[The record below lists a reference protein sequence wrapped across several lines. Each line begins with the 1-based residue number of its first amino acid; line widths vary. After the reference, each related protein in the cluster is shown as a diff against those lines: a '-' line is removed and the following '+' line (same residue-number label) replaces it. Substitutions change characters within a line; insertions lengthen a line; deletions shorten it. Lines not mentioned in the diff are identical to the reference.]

1 MSTVTVFGAGAWGST
16 MAQVLN
22 DAGNDVLLWGRS
34 EDVIAEINSAH
45 TNKKYL
51 GSHELPLSLK
61 ATTDLAQAFAHSHIY
76 VLAIPAQQLR
86 VTLQE
91 WKPFFS
97 SDSIIVST
105 LKGIEISTQMRMTEV
120 IEDVLG
126 PHAIALI
133 TGPNLADELVLR
145 QPAGAVA
152 AAPTQEL
159 ADQMRDLFRTP
170 YYRVYTDEL
179 VLRQPAGAVAAAP
192 TQELADQ
199 MRDLFRTPYYR
210 VYTSVDVMGCELAGA
225 IKSVIALAV
234 GISIGMGFGE
244 NTQAM
249 LITRG
254 LNEVARLCA
263 AHGSD
268 PLSAAGLAGM
278 GDLVASCGS
287 PLSRNRTFG
296 EVLGRTGSMAQ
307 ASEQVAKTVEGV
319 ASAGAVAEIAHRVG
333 IEVPVIE
340 AVGEIVSEQL
350 TPAAALQKLMEI
362 TTKAENFIR

>member
-1 MSTVTVFGAGAWGST
+1 
-16 MAQVLN
+16 LP
-22 DAGNDVLLWGRS
+22 
-34 EDVIAEINSAH
+34 SAI
-45 TNKKYL
+45 T
-51 GSHELPLSLK
+51 
-61 ATTDLAQAFAHSHIY
+61 ATTDLSSAFAFSDIY
-76 VLAIPAQQLR
+76 VLAIPAQQIR
-86 VTLQE
+86 ATLQE
-91 WKPFFS
+91 WKGNFS
-97 SDSIIVST
+97 STCTIVST
-105 LKGIEISTQMRMTEV
+105 LKGIEISSQKRMTEV

-126 PHAIALI
+126 PHKIAII

-152 AAPTQEL
+152 AAATTEL
-159 ADQMRDLFRTP
+159 AETIR
-170 YYRVYTDEL
+170 E
-179 VLRQPAGAVAAAP
+179 
-192 TQELADQ
+192 
-199 MRDLFRTPYYR
+199 LFRTPYYR
-210 VYTSVDVMGCELAGA
+210 VYTSVDVMGCELAGS

-296 EVLGRTGSMAQ
+296 EVLGRTGSMAK
-307 ASEQVAKTVEGV
+307 AREQVSKTVEGV
-319 ASAGAVAEIAHRVG
+319 ASAGAVVEIAHRVG
-333 IEVPVIE
+333 VEVPVIE
-340 AVGEIVSEQL
+340 AVAEIVSEQL
-350 TPAAALQKLMEI
+350 SPADALQKLMEI
-362 TTKAENFIR
+362 TTKGENFIR

>member
-91 WKPFFS
+91 WKPFFA

-133 TGPNLADELVLR
+133 TGPNLA
-145 QPAGAVA
+145 
-152 AAPTQEL
+152 
-159 ADQMRDLFRTP
+159 
-170 YYRVYTDEL
+170 DEL

-307 ASEQVAKTVEGV
+307 AREQVAKTVEGV

>member
-1 MSTVTVFGAGAWGST
+1 MNKVTVFGAGAWGST
-16 MAQVLN
+16 MAQVLT

-34 EDVIAEINSAH
+34 ETVVAEINTSH
-45 TNKKYL
+45 TNAKYL
-51 GSHELPLSLK
+51 QSHKLPETLV
-61 ATTDLAQAFAHSHIY
+61 ATTDLQKAFSHSDIY

-91 WKPFFS
+91 WKPLFHPHS
-97 SDSIIVST
+97 TIVST

-126 PHAIALI
+126 PHKIAII

-152 AAPTQEL
+152 AAPTMEL
-159 ADQMRDLFRTP
+159 A
-170 YYRVYTDEL
+170 EL
-179 VLRQPAGAVAAAP
+179 I
-192 TQELADQ
+192 
-199 MRDLFRTPYYR
+199 RDLFRTPYYR
-210 VYTSVDVMGCELAGA
+210 VYTSIDVMGCELSGA

-296 EVLGRTGSMAQ
+296 EVIGRSGSMAK
-307 ASEQVAKTVEGV
+307 AREEVAKTVEGV
-319 ASAGAVAEIAHRVG
+319 ASAGAVVEIAHRVG
-333 IEVPVIE
+333 VEVPVIE
-340 AVGEIVSEQL
+340 AVAEIVSEQL
-350 TPAAALQKLMEI
+350 SPEAALQKLMEI

>member
-1 MSTVTVFGAGAWGST
+1 MKKVTVFGAGAWGST
-16 MAQVLN
+16 MAQVLS

-34 EDVIAEINSAH
+34 ADVIAEINGAH
-45 TNKKYL
+45 TNAKYL
-51 GSHELPLSLK
+51 SSHTLPNNIK
-61 ATTDLAQAFAHSHIY
+61 ATTDLKEAFDFSDTY

-86 VTLQE
+86 TTLQE
-91 WKPFFS
+91 WKPYFS
-97 SDSIIVST
+97 ADSTIIST

-126 PHAIALI
+126 PHKIAII

-152 AAPTQEL
+152 AAPTIEL
-159 ADQMRDLFRTP
+159 A
-170 YYRVYTDEL
+170 ESI
-179 VLRQPAGAVAAAP
+179 
-192 TQELADQ
+192 
-199 MRDLFRTPYYR
+199 RDLFRTPYYR
-210 VYTSVDVMGCELAGA
+210 VYTSIDVMGCELAGA
-225 IKSVIALAV
+225 IKSVIALSV

-296 EVLGRTGSMAQ
+296 EVIGRTGSMQEARQ
-307 ASEQVAKTVEGV
+307 QVAKTVEGV
-319 ASAGAVAEIAHRVG
+319 ASAGAVVEIAHRVG
-333 IEVPVIE
+333 VEVPVIE
-340 AVGEIVSEQL
+340 AVAEIVSEQL
-350 TPAAALQKLMEI
+350 SPAAALQKLMEI

>member
-1 MSTVTVFGAGAWGST
+1 MSKVTVFGAGAWGST
-16 MAQVLN
+16 MAQVLS

-34 EDVIAEINSAH
+34 QQVIDEINSSH
-45 TNKKYL
+45 TNAKYL
-51 GSHELPLSLK
+51 GSHILPSAIS
-61 ATTDLAQAFAHSHIY
+61 ATTDLTSAFAFSEIY
-76 VLAIPAQQLR
+76 VFAIPAQQIR
-86 VTLQE
+86 ATLQE
-91 WKPFFS
+91 WKGNFS
-97 SDSIIVST
+97 SSCTIVST
-105 LKGIEISTQMRMTEV
+105 LKGIEITSQKRMTEV

-126 PHAIALI
+126 PHKIAII

-152 AAPTQEL
+152 AAATTEL
-159 ADQMRDLFRTP
+159 AESIR
-170 YYRVYTDEL
+170 E
-179 VLRQPAGAVAAAP
+179 
-192 TQELADQ
+192 
-199 MRDLFRTPYYR
+199 LFRTPYYR
-210 VYTSVDVMGCELAGA
+210 VYTSVDVMGCELAGS

-296 EVLGRTGSMAQ
+296 EVLGRTGSMAK
-307 ASEQVAKTVEGV
+307 AREQVSKTVEGV
-319 ASAGAVAEIAHRVG
+319 ASAGAVVEIAHRVG
-333 IEVPVIE
+333 VEVPVIE
-340 AVGEIVSEQL
+340 AVAEIVSEQL
-350 TPAAALQKLMEI
+350 SPADALQKLMEI
-362 TTKAENFIR
+362 TTKGENFIR